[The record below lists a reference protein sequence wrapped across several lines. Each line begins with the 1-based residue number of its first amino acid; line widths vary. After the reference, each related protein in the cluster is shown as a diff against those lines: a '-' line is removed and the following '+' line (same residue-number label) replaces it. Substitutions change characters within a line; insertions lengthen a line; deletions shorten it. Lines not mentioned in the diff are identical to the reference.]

1 MNYDRFIS
9 ENWLNGAGQRGLLGV
24 VDALKHLQ
32 GKLSTWGAEEF
43 GCLAK
48 TVRKL
53 RQRLNSLW
61 TRSVGHG
68 PTAEE
73 QAVVKKLRRALHQE
87 EVWIQQRSRVTW
99 LREGDRNTSFFHA
112 RVAQRKR
119 INKIDLLECDDGSVC
134 GDMSETKAEIQHF
147 YQSLYHSQGFHHMDE
162 LLHIVQPRV
171 SDAMNDIMNREYTEE
186 EVKAALFQMAP
197 SKAPGV
203 DGFFQRHWDLVKQD
217 VVPAVLEF
225 LNGGVL
231 PVGMNDTSITL
242 IPKVRH
248 PQKISQYRPISLC
261 PVLYKMGAKCIANRL
276 RFFPW

>member
-1 MNYDRFIS
+1 LDRAFGNSKFLTRFEHTRVRHIVSTESDHCFVLVELREQLSEHRPRGAKPFRYENVWQTHMNYDRFIS

-53 RQRLNSLW
+53 RQRLNSLR
-61 TRSVGHG
+61 TRSVGRG

-134 GDMSETKAEIQHF
+134 GDMSETKAEI
-147 YQSLYHSQGFHHMDE
+147 
-162 LLHIVQPRV
+162 
-171 SDAMNDIMNREYTEE
+171 
-186 EVKAALFQMAP
+186 
-197 SKAPGV
+197 
-203 DGFFQRHWDLVKQD
+203 
-217 VVPAVLEF
+217 
-225 LNGGVL
+225 
-231 PVGMNDTSITL
+231 
-242 IPKVRH
+242 
-248 PQKISQYRPISLC
+248 
-261 PVLYKMGAKCIANRL
+261 
-276 RFFPW
+276 